1 MKLKI
6 RGELK
11 LMSKLK
17 ITIAGLLNLSF
28 FIFLICA
35 NGCGSKSE
43 NNTVS
48 KLQVK
53 PIPVNVAIVQKGSIS
68 QEKTFSGTLE
78 GIEQASIIAKISERI
93 TDIKYNV
100 NDYVKKD
107 DIIIELDKSG
117 PTSSYLQTQAGFTN
131 AQKDYERMK
140 ALIDEG
146 AVSQQRV
153 DQAKTAYDVA
163 KANFDAAKSTVELT
177 TPISGTVT
185 DIKYNV
191 GDWVTPGSELGI
203 VANINE
209 MVIKFY
215 VSEIEMQK
223 IKMGEQ
229 VKIYSEFDK
238 TNFVKGKIFEISRSA
253 SSDARAFQVKAKFN
267 NSKNLGF
274 KPGMFV
280 SVDVVLNSLNDV
292 LVIPTPAITFT
303 NNKNIVY
310 IIKNNQAFPVE
321 INVGITNQNNSEV
334 TSGLSEGE
342 TIVTMGMNNLQD
354 SSKVSIVK

>member
-1 MKLKI
+1 M
-6 RGELK
+6 
-11 LMSKLK
+11 
-17 ITIAGLLNLSF
+17 
-28 FIFLICA
+28 
-35 NGCGSKSE
+35 
-43 NNTVS
+43 
-48 KLQVK
+48 K
-53 PIPVNVAIVQKGSIS
+53 PISVNAAIVKKGSIS

-93 TDIKYNV
+93 TDIKHKV
-100 NDYVKKD
+100 NDYVKSGD
-107 DIIIELDKSG
+107 VIFELDKSG
-117 PTSSYLQTQAGFTN
+117 SMSSYLQTQAAFVN

-140 ALIDEG
+140 ALIEEG

-163 KANFDAAKSTVELT
+163 KANFDAAKSTVELS
-177 TPISGTVT
+177 TPINGIVT

-215 VSEIEMQK
+215 VSEVEMQK
-223 IKMGEQ
+223 IKIGEK

-238 TNFVKGKIFEISRSA
+238 KNSVEGKVYEISRSA
-253 SSDARAFQVKAKFN
+253 SSDARAFQVKAKFQ
-267 NSKNLGF
+267 NSKNLWF

-280 SVDVVLNSLNDV
+280 SADVELNSLNDI
-292 LVIPTPAITFT
+292 LTIPTSAITFS
-303 NNKNIVY
+303 NDKDIVY
-310 IIKNNQAFPVE
+310 VIKNNQAFPVE
-321 INVGITNQNNSEV
+321 IKTGISNQNTTEV
-334 TSGLSEGE
+334 TSGLNEGD

>member
-11 LMSKLK
+11 LMSKFKL
-17 ITIAGLLNLSF
+17 TIAGLLNLSF

-35 NGCGSKSE
+35 NGCGSK
-43 NNTVS
+43 TADKKDT
-48 KLQVK
+48 KLEVK
-53 PIPVNVAIVQKGSIS
+53 PVPVNVVVVKKGSIS

-100 NDYVKKD
+100 NDNVKKGD
-107 DIIIELDKSG
+107 VIFELDKSG
-117 PTSSYLQTQAGFTN
+117 PTSNYLQTQAGFIN

-163 KANFDAAKSTVELT
+163 KANFDASKSTVELT
-177 TPISGTVT
+177 TPINGTVT

-203 VANINE
+203 VANTSE

-215 VSEIEMQK
+215 VSEVEVRK
-223 IKMGEQ
+223 IKMGEH
-229 VKIYSEFDK
+229 VKIFSEFDK
-238 TNFVKGKIFEISRSA
+238 KNSVEGKINEISRSA

-267 NSKNLGF
+267 NSKNLWF

-280 SVDVVLNSLNDV
+280 SVDVVLNSMNDV
-292 LVIPTPAITFT
+292 LIIPTPSITFN

-310 IIKNNQAFPVE
+310 RIKNGQAFPVE
-321 INVGITNQNNSEV
+321 IKIGVSNQNNTEV
-334 TSGLSEGE
+334 VDGLNEGD

-354 SSKVSIVK
+354 SSKVSIVR

>member
-6 RGELK
+6 IGEFK

-17 ITIAGLLNLSF
+17 TTIKSLINLSF
-28 FIFLICA
+28 FIFLIYL
-35 NGCGSKSE
+35 NGCGSKSSE
-43 NNTVS
+43 NKNTNLEVNP
-48 KLQVK
+48 V
-53 PIPVNVAIVQKGSIS
+53 PVNAAVVKKGTIS

-100 NDYVKKD
+100 NDYVKKGD
-107 DIIIELDKSG
+107 VIFELDKSG
-117 PTSSYLQTQAGFTN
+117 PTSSYLQTQAAFVN

-177 TPISGTVT
+177 TPIGGIIT

-203 VANINE
+203 VANVNE
-209 MVIKFY
+209 MIIKFY
-215 VSEIEMQK
+215 VSEVEMRK
-223 IKMGEQ
+223 IKVGQ
-229 VKIYSEFDK
+229 NVKIYSEFDK
-238 TNFVKGKIFEISRSA
+238 DNSVEGKVYEISRSA
-253 SSDARAFQVKAKFN
+253 SSDARSFQVKAKFN
-267 NSKNLGF
+267 NSKNLWF

-280 SVDVVLNSLNDV
+280 SVDVVLNSQNDV
-292 LVIPTPAITFT
+292 LLIPTPAITFS
-303 NNKNIVY
+303 NNQNIVY
-310 IIKNNQAFPVE
+310 KIKNNQAFPVE
-321 INVGITNQNNSEV
+321 ISTGISDQNYTEV
-334 TSGLSEGE
+334 IKGLNEEDS
-342 TIVTMGMNNLQD
+342 IVTLGMNNLQD
-354 SSKVSIVK
+354 SSRVRIIK

>member
-1 MKLKI
+1 MRYKLK
-6 RGELK
+6 K
-11 LMSKLK
+11 L
-17 ITIAGLLNLSF
+17 TIAGLLSLSF
-28 FIFLICA
+28 FIFLIYA

-43 NNTVS
+43 DNTNI
-48 KLQVK
+48 KLEVK
-53 PIPVNVAIVQKGSIS
+53 PIPVNVAEVKKGTIT
-68 QEKTFSGTLE
+68 QQKTFSGTLE

-107 DIIIELDKSG
+107 DVIFELDKSG
-117 PTSSYLQTQAGFTN
+117 PTSSYLQTQASFIN

-146 AVSQQRV
+146 AISQQML

-163 KANFDAAKSTVELT
+163 NANFDASKSTVELT
-177 TPISGTVT
+177 TPISGIVT

-215 VSEIEMQK
+215 ASEIEMRK
-223 IKMGEQ
+223 IKMGEP

-238 TNFVKGKIFEISRSA
+238 INSVKGKIYEISRSA

-267 NSKNLGF
+267 NSKNL
-274 KPGMFV
+274 
-280 SVDVVLNSLNDV
+280 
-292 LVIPTPAITFT
+292 
-303 NNKNIVY
+303 
-310 IIKNNQAFPVE
+310 
-321 INVGITNQNNSEV
+321 
-334 TSGLSEGE
+334 
-342 TIVTMGMNNLQD
+342 
-354 SSKVSIVK
+354 

>member
-17 ITIAGLLNLSF
+17 ITIAGFLNLLL
-28 FIFLICA
+28 FIFLIYA
-35 NGCGSKSE
+35 NGCGSKSAD
-43 NNTVS
+43 NKDS
-48 KLQVK
+48 KLEVK
-53 PIPVNVAIVQKGSIS
+53 PIPVNTAIVIKGSIS

-78 GIEQASIIAKISERI
+78 GIEQASIISKISERI
-93 TDIKYNV
+93 TDIKFNV

-107 DIIIELDKSG
+107 DVIIELDKSG
-117 PTSSYLQTQAGFTN
+117 PTSSYLQTQASFIN
-131 AQKDYERMK
+131 SQKDYERMK

-153 DQAKTAYDVA
+153 DQAKTAYDVT

-209 MVIKFY
+209 MVIKFFA
-215 VSEIEMQK
+215 SEIEMRK
-223 IKMGEQ
+223 IKMGET

-238 TNFVKGKIFEISRSA
+238 INSVEGKIYEISRSA

-267 NSKNLGF
+267 NSKNLWF

-280 SVDVVLNSLNDV
+280 SVDVVLNSQNDV
-292 LVIPTPAITFT
+292 LIIPTPAITFN

-310 IIKNNQAFPVE
+310 RIKNNQAFPVE
-321 INVGITNQNNSEV
+321 INTGISNQNNTEV
-334 TSGLSEGE
+334 ISGLSQGDM
-342 TIVTMGMNNLQD
+342 IVIMGMNNLQD